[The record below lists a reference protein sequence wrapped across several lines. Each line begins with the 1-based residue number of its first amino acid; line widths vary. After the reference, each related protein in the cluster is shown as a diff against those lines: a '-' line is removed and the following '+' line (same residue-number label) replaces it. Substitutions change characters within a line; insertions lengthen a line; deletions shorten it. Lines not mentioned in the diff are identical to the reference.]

1 MSSGALEARA
11 EHGLVAQARTG
22 CEKAWRALFERDR
35 EMVYRV
41 GYRIL
46 LSREDALDVVQETF
60 CKAFQGLDGLRDDAG
75 WAAWLRKIAVNT
87 AISRLRERKSVIH
100 RFGRR
105 DSEDATDRIMDRG
118 GNARARLE
126 QSEMARAFRAAFVQL
141 SPQQRAVLALHF
153 EEGLCGPEI
162 AQVLGIRPGT
172 VRSHLFRARQ
182 HIQKRLEGFLST
194 GESS

>member
-1 MSSGALEARA
+1 VSSGALPARVEDELVARA
-11 EHGLVAQARTG
+11 REGREH
-22 CEKAWRALFERDR
+22 AWRALFERDR

-75 WAAWLRKIAVNT
+75 WTAWLRKIAVNT
-87 AISRLRERKSVIH
+87 AISRLRERKGVIH
-100 RFGRR
+100 RLGRR
-105 DSEDATDRIMDRG
+105 DNEHATDGIMDRG
-118 GNARARLE
+118 GNARTRLQE
-126 QSEMARAFRAAFVQL
+126 SEMARAFRAALDQL

-153 EEGLCGPEI
+153 EEGLSGPEI
-162 AQVLGIRPGT
+162 AEVLRIRPGT

-182 HIQKRLEGFLST
+182 HIQKRLERFLST
-194 GESS
+194 GERS